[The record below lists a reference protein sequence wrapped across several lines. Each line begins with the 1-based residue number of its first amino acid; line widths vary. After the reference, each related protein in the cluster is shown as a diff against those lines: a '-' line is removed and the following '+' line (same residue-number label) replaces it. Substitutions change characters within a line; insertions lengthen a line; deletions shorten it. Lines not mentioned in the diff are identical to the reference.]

1 MNTNHRVESNE
12 FPLQLYKE
20 LEISIRHNIPIF
32 YLRLTA
38 AFTTKNQFLYGH
50 RLLANTHLQCFA
62 HFWLVHIKGL
72 NIVLRKKD
80 EEEKE
85 NHQCWQTPH
94 GEQM

>member
-1 MNTNHRVESNE
+1 MDIDYWQIHTFN
-12 FPLQLYKE
+12 F
-20 LEISIRHNIPIF
+20 
-32 YLRLTA
+32 
-38 AFTTKNQFLYGH
+38 
-50 RLLANTHLQCFA
+50 FA